1 MQSNVATG
9 LEKARFN
16 MIEQQVRTWEVLD
29 PEVLDVLRTVP
40 REEFVPARY
49 RKLAFADLRIPLGHD
64 QVMMKPLEEGRVLQC
79 LALGR
84 NDRVL
89 EIGTGSGFLT
99 ACLARMARSVT
110 SLEVFGELAAQARE
124 ILSTHR
130 FNNAEVIHT
139 DALGDWS
146 PDDTF
151 DAVVVTG
158 SVAEIPVRFRDWVA
172 DGGRLF
178 MVRGHSPVMEAVCLT
193 ALGGGEWHTD
203 SLFETDLP
211 RLIHGEDVPTFEF

>member
-1 MQSNVATG
+1 MQSNVTSG

-29 PEVLDVLRTVP
+29 PEVLDILRTIP

-64 QVMMKPLEEGRVLQC
+64 QLMMKPLEEGRVLQS
-79 LALGR
+79 LGLGAD
-84 NDRVL
+84 DRVL
-89 EIGTGSGFLT
+89 EIGTGSGFFT
-99 ACLARMARSVT
+99 ACLARMVDSVV
-110 SLEVFGELAAQARE
+110 SLEIFEELADAARE
-124 ILSTHR
+124 RLSNHR
-130 FNNAEVIHT
+130 VHNAEVIT
-139 DALGDWS
+139 ADALGDWN
-146 PDDTF
+146 PDTTF

-158 SVAEIPVRFRDWVA
+158 SMAGIPERFKQWTA

-178 MVRGHSPVMEAVCLT
+178 MVRGHSPVMEAVCMT
-193 ALGGGEWHTD
+193 ALGAGEWQTD

-211 RLIHGEDVPTFEF
+211 RLINGEDPPSFEF